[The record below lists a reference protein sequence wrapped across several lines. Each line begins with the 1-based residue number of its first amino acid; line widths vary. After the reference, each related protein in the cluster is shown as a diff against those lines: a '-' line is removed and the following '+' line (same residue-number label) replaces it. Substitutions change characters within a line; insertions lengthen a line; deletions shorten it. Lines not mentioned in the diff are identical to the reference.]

1 MSYFQSIYADE
12 NLPHRCKTV
21 YIYLKDRSDASG
33 SCWLG
38 VKTIA
43 SDLGL
48 SCSTVKQAGPEGVR
62 TYRLDTNTVQISG
75 KWQQYVQFVYHP
87 TVVAIAHGTEKQK

>member
-33 SCWLG
+33 SCWPGSENHCLRFG
-38 VKTIA
+38 
-43 SDLGL
+43 
-48 SCSTVKQAGPEGVR
+48 TVLLHCQAGPEGVR